1 MQIVEEMRIQIKI
14 LANLYPE
21 YIGELLIALLEF
33 NEGLHPDPDNLHPA
47 VRDLYQY
54 WIRPDNYQ
62 RIFP

>member
-1 MQIVEEMRIQIKI
+1 MHIVDEMRIQIKI
-14 LANLYPE
+14 LADLYPE
-21 YIGELLIALLEF
+21 FIGELIIALF
-33 NEGLHPDPDNLHPA
+33 KFKEGLDPDPDELHPT

>member
-14 LANLYPE
+14 LADLYPE
-21 YIGELLIALLEF
+21 YIGELIIALLEF
-33 NEGLHPDPDNLHPA
+33 KEGLHPDPDELHPA